1 MKRARQTA
9 VVCPALNFSMKP
21 YFLAILPLYFFR
33 IGSSTQVI

>member
-21 YFLAILPLYFFR
+21 YVLPLYFFR